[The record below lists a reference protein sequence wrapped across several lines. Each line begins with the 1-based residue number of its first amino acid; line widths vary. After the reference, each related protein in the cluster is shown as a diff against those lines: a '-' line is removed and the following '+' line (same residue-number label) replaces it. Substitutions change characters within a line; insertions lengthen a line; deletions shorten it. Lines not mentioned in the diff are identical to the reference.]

1 MVWFLFMQGKLQ
13 ANRNV
18 LLQFTYGLFLASS
31 VCGDSNK
38 NKHRN
43 MAQCSQLVYNMENLL
58 LTFIFFTSAS
68 LWKSAALQTAK
79 HMWLSK
85 GIYFKATEHTR
96 QLGQIEVRSCCPQKW
111 ITWISLELDLDHLLQ
126 RKLDIGFTSAQTNHA
141 KRGNKSQFAC

>member
-58 LTFIFFTSAS
+58 LTFIFSLLHLYGNLLHSRMQSICGYQKAFTS
-68 LWKSAALQTAK
+68 KLQSTQGS
-79 HMWLSK
+79 W
-85 GIYFKATEHTR
+85 
-96 QLGQIEVRSCCPQKW
+96 VR
-111 ITWISLELDLDHLLQ
+111 LRLDHVVL
-126 RKLDIGFTSAQTNHA
+126 KNE
-141 KRGNKSQFAC
+141 